1 MKVRIGIGIAGA
13 HAPDDL
19 EGLCR
24 ALLEHRFDSIWIPE
38 ILTQP
43 GLDPMVALA
52 WLSGRL
58 PALKVGTTFLLP
70 KRNVLRL
77 ARQLAT
83 LDQLSGGRLLLTGV
97 PGLAKGPESVA
108 VGALPSTRGALI
120 DESLPLLKRLL
131 DGEATDVPSDA
142 GVARSV
148 VLDPPSRQRPLEI
161 WLGGMV
167 PSSLDRCGRLGDGW
181 LPAMCTPAQAA
192 AGRRRIEEV
201 AAEAGRAIDPEHYG
215 VSIGY
220 AAAPLDDGVR
230 RALQARAKTD
240 DLTAIVPQSLEELHD
255 LLCAYLEVGFS
266 KFVVRPLVV
275 PTSWGHELEEL
286 AEAVGALQN

>member
-1 MKVRIGIGIAGA
+1 MKVRIGIGTAGA
-13 HAPDDL
+13 HSPENLEDL
-19 EGLCR
+19 SA

-58 PALKVGTTFLLP
+58 PSLKLGTTFLLP
-70 KRNVLRL
+70 GRHVLRL

-83 LDQLSGGRLLLTGV
+83 LDHLSGGRLLLTGV
-97 PGLAKGPESVA
+97 PGLAKGPEAVA
-108 VGALPSTRGALI
+108 VGAAPSERGSLI
-120 DESLPLLKRLL
+120 DTALPVLKQLLA
-131 DGEATDVPSDA
+131 GEPTDVVSPA
-142 GVARSV
+142 GVAESV
-148 VLDPPSRQRPLEI
+148 VLNPPPVQAPLEI

-192 AGRRRIEEV
+192 AGRRRIDDV
-201 AAEAGRAIDPEHYG
+201 AASAGRAIDPEHFG

-220 AAAPLDDGVR
+220 ATTPLSEQTK
-230 RALQARAKTD
+230 RALEARAKTD
-240 DLTAIVPQSLEELHD
+240 DLRDIVPQSREELGE
-255 LLCAYLEVGFS
+255 LVAAYIAVGFS
-266 KFVVRPLVV
+266 KFVVRPLLA
-275 PTSWGHELEEL
+275 PSSWRHELAQL
-286 AEAVGALQN
+286 ADAVGGLQT

>member
-1 MKVRIGIGIAGA
+1 MKVRIGIGTAGA
-13 HAPDDL
+13 HSPDDL
-19 EGLCR
+19 EELCS

-58 PALKVGTTFLLP
+58 PALKLGTTFLLP
-70 KRNVLRL
+70 GRNVLRL

-108 VGALPSTRGALI
+108 VGALPSQRGELI
-120 DESLPLLKRLL
+120 DIALPLLKRLL
-131 DGEATDVPSDA
+131 DGEPADVPSPA

-148 VLDPPSRQRPLEI
+148 VLQPPPVQRPLEI

-201 AAEAGRAIDPEHYG
+201 AAAAGRAIDPEHYG

-220 AAAPLDDGVR
+220 ATAPLSDHVR
-230 RALQARAKTD
+230 SALQTRAKSD
-240 DLTAIVPQSLEELHD
+240 DLRQIVPQSLEELGD
-255 LLCAYLEVGFS
+255 LLTGYLEVGFS
-266 KFVVRPLVV
+266 KFVVRPLV
-275 PTSWGHELEEL
+275 PPPSWRHELAVL
-286 AEAVGALQN
+286 ADAVGDLQT